1 MAAKGEKNKG
11 RCCGVSPDSV
21 SGRTRVESL
30 ITVDE
35 RGQTVLPKE
44 VREKAGIRAGD
55 KLAVITWEKEGKVCC
70 LFLIKAE
77 ELAGMARDFLG
88 PMARDFAETKE

>member
-1 MAAKGEKNKG
+1 MKKKQENQ
-11 RCCGVSPDSV
+11 CCSLSSGGG

-44 VREKAGIRAGD
+44 VREKAGIRSVVSVKVEAYKPVAG
-55 KLAVITWEKEGKVCC
+55 
-70 LFLIKAE
+70 
-77 ELAGMARDFLG
+77 
-88 PMARDFAETKE
+88 

>member
-1 MAAKGEKNKG
+1 MPRKRLEP
-11 RCCGVSPDSV
+11 CCGISP
-21 SGRTRVESL
+21 GAAAGKYQVESL

-44 VREKAGIRAGD
+44 IREKAQIRPGD
-55 KLAVITWEKEGKVCC
+55 KLALMTWEKEGKVCC

-77 ELAGMARDFLG
+77 ELAEMAKGILG
-88 PMARDFAETKE
+88 PMARELNG

>member
-1 MAAKGEKNKG
+1 MAMKEKQKKP
-11 RCCGVSPDSV
+11 CCGLSPGGE

-44 VREKAGIRAGD
+44 IREKAGIRAGD

-88 PMARDFAETKE
+88 PMARDFVENKA

>member
-1 MAAKGEKNKG
+1 MKKMQKKP
-11 RCCGVSPDSV
+11 CCGPSSEGEA
-21 SGRTRVESL
+21 GRTRVESL

-44 VREKAGIRAGD
+44 IRDKAGIRAGD
-55 KLAVITWEKEGKVCC
+55 KLAVITWEKKGKVCC

-88 PMARDFAETKE
+88 PLAHDFVKNKE

>member
-1 MAAKGEKNKG
+1 VAVKGEKKKG
-11 RCCGVSPDSV
+11 RCCDVSPDSV

-88 PMARDFAETKE
+88 PMARDFAEIKE

>member
-1 MAAKGEKNKG
+1 MTRKGQEA
-11 RCCGVSPDSV
+11 CCRVSP
-21 SGRTRVESL
+21 GGAAGKYQVESM

-44 VREKAGIRAGD
+44 IREKAQIRPGD
-55 KLAVITWEKEGKVCC
+55 KLAVMTWEKEGKVCC

-77 ELAGMARDFLG
+77 DLAEMAKGLLG
-88 PMARDFAETKE
+88 PMARELNG

>member
-1 MAAKGEKNKG
+1 MVMKEKKKNQ
-11 RCCGVSPDSV
+11 CCDLSPGAG

-44 VREKAGIRAGD
+44 IREKAGIRAGD
-55 KLAVITWEKEGKVCC
+55 KLAVITWEKEGKICC

-88 PMARDFAETKE
+88 PMARDFVENQK

>member
-1 MAAKGEKNKG
+1 MKEKQKNP
-11 RCCGVSPDSV
+11 CCGLPPGGE

-44 VREKAGIRAGD
+44 IREKAGIRAGD

-88 PMARDFAETKE
+88 PMARDFVENKA

>member
-1 MAAKGEKNKG
+1 MKEKQNNSGCGLSSG
-11 RCCGVSPDSV
+11 REA
-21 SGRTRVESL
+21 GRTRVESL

-44 VREKAGIRAGD
+44 IREKAGIRAGD

-77 ELAGMARDFLG
+77 DLAGMARDFLG
-88 PMARDFAETKE
+88 PVARDFVKKQ

>member
-1 MAAKGEKNKG
+1 MPRKRSEP
-11 RCCGVSPDSV
+11 CCRVSPGD
-21 SGRTRVESL
+21 GAGKYQMESL

-44 VREKAGIRAGD
+44 IREKAQIRPGE
-55 KLAVITWEKEGKVCC
+55 KLAVMTWEKEGKVCC

-77 ELAGMARDFLG
+77 ELAEMAKGILG
-88 PMARDFAETKE
+88 PMAKELREL

>member
-1 MAAKGEKNKG
+1 MLRPLPRGEA
-11 RCCGVSPDSV
+11 
-21 SGRTRVESL
+21 GRTRVESL

-44 VREKAGIRAGD
+44 IREKAGIRAGD

-77 ELAGMARDFLG
+77 ELAGWPGFPG
-88 PMARDFAETKE
+88 PMARDFVENKE